1 VSEPR
6 GVIVTGGTGVLGR
19 ALVTVLLE
27 QGSRVAVPWRRL
39 ESWRSL
45 ESAAGPDASLQ
56 GLEADLASGAGARDF
71 VDEATEWLGVLDAV
85 ALIAGGWAGGA
96 RFEEAPDDEWAR
108 MLSAN
113 LDSVRHVCRAAL
125 PHLLEGGGSVV
136 TVGARVAE
144 TAGAGMAA
152 YAVSK
157 SAVHALTRELAAEN
171 RDRGVRFNSVLPGT
185 MDTPANR
192 RAMPDA
198 DRSSWTSPAAIA
210 RVMAF
215 LLSADSAPVTGA
227 LLPVDGRA

>member
-1 VSEPR
+1 MSEPR